1 MAGDEFKI
9 EDRFS
14 RSRGLFPY
22 ILGLIGVAVL
32 VVIMMIVTGIGV
44 EYLPYGEFLVARAP
58 EAADGSE
65 ALSLQSL
72 KHVTDEKTTL
82 TVEGTVMNRTEDTIS
97 GLVAVIEVKDK
108 FTLPVATVNIPVD
121 PVDLE
126 PNAIGTFQM
135 TVMLG
140 EHGLLQYSVVFR
152 LPDEGPFVPH
162 KDERP
167 LEPTLEQSPPQ

>member
-22 ILGLIGVAVL
+22 VLGLIGVAVL
-32 VVIMMIVTGIGV
+32 IVIMMIVTGIGV
-44 EYLPYGEFLVARAP
+44 EHLPYSEFLVARAP

-82 TVEGTVMNRTEDTIS
+82 TVEGTVMNRIGKGVDDAEITAMAAYFA
-97 GLVAVIEVKDK
+97 GQRGVA
-108 FTLPVATVNIPVD
+108 PRR
-121 PVDLE
+121 
-126 PNAIGTFQM
+126 Q
-135 TVMLG
+135 
-140 EHGLLQYSVVFR
+140 
-152 LPDEGPFVPH
+152 
-162 KDERP
+162 
-167 LEPTLEQSPPQ
+167 